1 MPAKKNC
8 ECYITPHDWNY
19 ITLRDLDKF
28 LFITDIIRSLSAP
41 KKRDVSP
48 PPYDSDSCVSGS
60 DSDEDYLS
68 ETESVST
75 ARGKTPTRGGKR
87 TRKRAVSESEVSSS
101 EDVVGPSSKRTSGR
115 KGRKVQKKDEEGD
128 EEEVS
133 SSEDVAGPSSKRTPA
148 RKGRKVQKKDE
159 EGDDEEEIIDM
170 SSSEK
175 LGYPKKTY
183 KLSDKNFLKYG
194 NVTIPKCKKTGNGPW
209 TYEAVTFE
217 RKDEGNK
224 KKKTKTWTFSIHA
237 KHHAKIQ
244 EITTK
249 AMIANGLTP
258 YTGK

>member
-8 ECYITPHDWNY
+8 ECYITPHDWDY
-19 ITLRDLDKF
+19 ITPRDLDKF

-87 TRKRAVSESEVSSS
+87 TRKRAVSES
-101 EDVVGPSSKRTSGR
+101 
-115 KGRKVQKKDEEGD
+115 
-128 EEEVS
+128 EVS

>member
-19 ITLRDLDKF
+19 ITPRDLDKF

-101 EDVVGPSSKRTSGR
+101 EDVAGPSSKRTSG
-115 KGRKVQKKDEEGD
+115 
-128 EEEVS
+128 
-133 SSEDVAGPSSKRTPA
+133 

-217 RKDEGNK
+217 RRDEGNK